1 MNIFKN
7 KSCCMGKQ
15 SLLLLLLIAVMVSSC
30 NNSATQSVNNT
41 STKKWWKEAVVYQLY
56 PRSFQ
61 DSDGDGVGDIK
72 GITQRLDYLKDLG
85 IDAIWLNPICASPN
99 DDNGY
104 DISDYKAIM
113 KEMGTMADFDEMLAG
128 MKQRNIKLILDIVVN
143 HSSDEHEWFKGA
155 KSSRTNK
162 YRDYYHWWPAEKGT
176 PPRRYSLFDE
186 NADAWKF
193 DSTTNSYY
201 LHYFS
206 RKQPDLNWENPKLR
220 QEMYDMMQFWAEKGV
235 SGFRLDAF
243 PFMAKDTSWPVMP
256 NNFTNEQFVR
266 YYGADAKVHN
276 YLKEMN
282 NQVLAKYDL
291 YTVGEGGVIPF
302 SKVADYVGED
312 RKEISTLYHDELGNI
327 WGRDSFDAGEYKVG
341 RNNVVGLK
349 QVVSKWDDR
358 FLTNGWNTVF
368 FTNHDQSRAVSRYG
382 NDAPGYREASAK
394 MLYTFLLTQRATP
407 YLYNGDEIGMVNIRF
422 KTVEEYN
429 DLQTRNRYYLALKES
444 PAAGAAYL
452 QMQAELSRDNGRTP
466 MQWNTAVNA
475 GFTSGKPWLPV
486 NKNYTTVNA
495 EQSNND
501 KNSILN
507 FVRTLVKIRKEN
519 KDILVY
525 GKYNLLDA
533 ANENIFAYTRT
544 DDKTTFLV
552 LLNFTKNIAT
562 TAIPKGFSLG
572 EELIN
577 NLQPLKLDGA
587 NIVLQP
593 YQACVVK
600 LK

>member
-1 MNIFKN
+1 MN
-7 KSCCMGKQ
+7 KQ
-15 SLLLLLLIAVMVSSC
+15 LNFFLLLVAVSISSC
-30 NNSATQSVNNT
+30 NNPAEQTVDNNT
-41 STKKWWKEAVVYQLY
+41 AQKWWKEAVVYQLY

-61 DSDGDGVGDIK
+61 DSDGDGVGDLK

-85 IDAIWLNPICASPN
+85 ITAIWLNPICASPN

-104 DISDYKAIM
+104 DISDYNAIM
-113 KEMGTMADFDEMLAG
+113 KEMGTMQDFDTMLAG
-128 MKQRNIKLILDIVVN
+128 MKKRGIKLIMDIVLN
-143 HSSDEHEWFKGA
+143 HSSDEHQWFKQSR
-155 KSSRTNK
+155 SSRTNP

-176 PPRRYSLFDE
+176 PPHRYSLFDE
-186 NADAWKF
+186 EGNAWKY
-193 DSTTNSYY
+193 DTLTNSYY

-206 RKQPDLNWENPKLR
+206 KKQPDLNWENPKLR
-220 QEMYDMMQFWAEKGV
+220 QEIYKMMKFWLDKGV

-266 YYGADAKVHN
+266 YYGADPKAHS

-282 NQVLAKYDL
+282 EQVLNKYDA

-302 SKVADYVGED
+302 KNVQDYVGED
-312 RKEISTLYHDELGNI
+312 RKEISTLYHDEIGNV
-327 WGRDSFDAGEYKVG
+327 WGRDSFDVGNYKVG
-341 RNNVVGLK
+341 RNNVVGIK
-349 QVVSKWDDR
+349 DIVTKWDNK

-407 YLYNGDEIGMVNIRF
+407 YIYNGDEIGMTNIRF
-422 KTVEEYN
+422 KNVEQYN
-429 DLQTRNRYYLALKES
+429 DLQTRNRYYIELKKS
-444 PAAGAAYL
+444 AAAGAAYL
-452 QMQAELSRDNGRTP
+452 QMQADLSRDNSRTP
-466 MQWNTAVNA
+466 MQWDATAAA
-475 GFTSGKPWLPV
+475 GFTTGKPWLAV
-486 NKNYTTVNA
+486 NENTATLNVAAQEKN
-495 EQSNND
+495 
-501 KNSILN
+501 KNSILQ
-507 FVRTLVKIRKEN
+507 FVRNMIALRNNNKEM
-519 KDILVY
+519 LVY
-525 GKYNLLDA
+525 GKYQLLDA
-533 ANENIFAYTRT
+533 ANPDIYAYTRT
-544 DDKTTFLV
+544 DGNNTFLIV
-552 LLNFTKNIAT
+552 LNFTKNIAA

-577 NLQPLKLDGA
+577 NLQPLKRDGA